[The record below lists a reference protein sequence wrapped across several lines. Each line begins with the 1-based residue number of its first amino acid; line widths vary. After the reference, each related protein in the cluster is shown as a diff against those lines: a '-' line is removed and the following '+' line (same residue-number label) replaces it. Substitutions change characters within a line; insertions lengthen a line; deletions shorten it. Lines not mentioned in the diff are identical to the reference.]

1 MAPRRPPATA
11 DGDAASHQA
20 RHMGGRGEGGG
31 LVGKPCWPS
40 LQDVQE
46 GVVIVAG
53 GGRRGHAGKAYSRS
67 TKNPALQNL
76 QQ

>member
-1 MAPRRPPATA
+1 
-11 DGDAASHQA
+11 
-20 RHMGGRGEGGG
+20 MGGRGEGGG